1 MFRRRV
7 YLAPFFLFTAD
18 RFILSGAHMITK
30 EMTISEILRRYPQT
44 LPIFNRYGLD
54 CYDCQIAEYEQLE
67 HGASVHKV
75 DINAL
80 ITELNS
86 QTTH

>member
-1 MFRRRV
+1 
-7 YLAPFFLFTAD
+7 
-18 RFILSGAHMITK
+18 MITK

-80 ITELNS
+80 ITELNN

>member
-1 MFRRRV
+1 
-7 YLAPFFLFTAD
+7 
-18 RFILSGAHMITK
+18 MITK
-30 EMTISEILRRYPQT
+30 EMTISEILRRHPET
-44 LPIFNRYGLD
+44 LPIFRSYGLD
-54 CYDCQIAEYEQLE
+54 CSDCQIAEYEELE

-80 ITELNS
+80 VTELNR

>member
-1 MFRRRV
+1 
-7 YLAPFFLFTAD
+7 
-18 RFILSGAHMITK
+18 MITK

-44 LPIFNRYGLD
+44 LPIFNRYCLD